1 MYNRVILMG
10 RLTADPELK
19 QTQNGIA
26 MGRVSVAVD
35 RGYTKQGEEKK
46 TDFFDVT
53 FWRQQAEFVCR
64 YFSKGRAIHIE
75 GKLQNDNYTDQNG
88 QKHYRTSIVADNVTF
103 CGDKSNKQ
111 NQQNSYYQQP
121 QQGGYYQQ
129 PQQYAPPPQ
138 QYQQPAQNSYYQQP
152 TTQQQYQ
159 QPTPPPQYQG
169 GYTQQDKP
177 PDILGD
183 FDVSEFQEILGDGDV
198 PF

>member
-1 MYNRVILMG
+1 MYNRVIMIG
-10 RLTADPELK
+10 RLVADPEMR
-19 QTQNGIA
+19 TTPNGINVA
-26 MGRVSVAVD
+26 SFRIAVD
-35 RGYTKQGEEKK
+35 RPFGKGADRKA
-46 TDFFDVT
+46 DFISIVA
-53 FWRQQAEFVCR
+53 WRQQAEFVCR

-103 CGDKSNKQ
+103 CGDKGNKQ

-129 PQQYAPPPQ
+129 NQQYA
-138 QYQQPAQNSYYQQP
+138 
-152 TTQQQYQ
+152 
-159 QPTPPPQYQG
+159 PPPQYQG